1 MSGYIRFYDEAP
13 MWLRIVLSVLWV
25 PAFLYRLFQL
35 IIDAMEE
42 PMNLVYLIL
51 SVIPFIG
58 TVILVIDIVWCA
70 LRRPLPLSF
79 ADWFGDEVDE
89 KGAVDV
95 EANEEKTD
103 AE

>member
-1 MSGYIRFYDEAP
+1 MSEYIRFYDEAP
-13 MWLRIVLSVLWV
+13 MWLRIVMSALWI

-35 IIDAMEE
+35 ILDHADE

-58 TVILVIDIVWCA
+58 TVIFVIDIVWCA

-79 ADWFGDEVDE
+79 ADWFGDGFDE
-89 KGAVDV
+89 KDAVDV
-95 EANEEKTD
+95 ESEEKTD